1 MALSDREL
9 DEMLDQL
16 RHEKKPET
24 APEKQPVPVSVAVR
38 RQQRRRAAGKQ
49 AAKPVPVR
57 RQSADAAKRTRRIYD
72 VPEQPVPEQKPAL
85 QTALKT
91 APKAAEK
98 TDLLRRIRL
107 RDAAVGLV
115 LLVFACIGAV
125 SLISAVSNA
134 AKIRKDEKNAA
145 LTQCIL
151 PLCVMDM
158 PSFSAPDELS
168 DEQFLTAAVWAY
180 ITDGRLSEHPTDT
193 NLCTVPA
200 AEIAAAGNAR
210 FGTARKPQ
218 YRTIGF
224 TDALRFYYDPDQ
236 DSYLLPADPR
246 YFGNLPEVLS
256 CTEQNGLYT
265 VNAVCRP
272 EQPAWY
278 QTDAP
283 AVRNLVFT
291 MQQNHG
297 AWQICALQS
306 DAPDA
311 QNEDET
317 EPEDPHDNE

>member
-1 MALSDREL
+1 
-9 DEMLDQL
+9 MLDQL

-57 RQSADAAKRTRRIYD
+57 RQSADAEQRARRIYD
-72 VPEQPVPEQKPAL
+72 VPAAPVPGQKPV
-85 QTALKT
+85 QTPEKLP
-91 APKAAEK
+91 APKPKPAEK
-98 TDLLRRIRL
+98 ADPLRRIRL

-115 LLVFACIGAV
+115 LLLFACIGAI
-125 SLISAVSNA
+125 SLISAASKA
-134 AKIRKDEKNAA
+134 AKARKSEKNEA

-151 PLCVMDM
+151 PLCIMDM
-158 PSFSAPDELS
+158 PSFSAPDELT

-180 ITDGRLSEHPTDT
+180 ITDGKLRAHPTDT

-200 AEIAAAGNAR
+200 ADIAAAGNAR
-210 FGTARKPQ
+210 FGTARKPL

-224 TDALRFYYDPDQ
+224 TDALRFYYDADQ

-246 YFGNLPEVLS
+246 YFGNLPEVVS
-256 CTEQNGLYT
+256 CTEQDGLYT

-306 DAPDA
+306 DAPEA
-311 QNEDET
+311 QNDDET

>member
-57 RQSADAAKRTRRIYD
+57 RQSADAAKRVRRIYD
-72 VPEQPVPEQKPAL
+72 VPAQPAPEPSPAP
-85 QTALKT
+85 QAAA
-91 APKAAEK
+91 APAKKA
-98 TDLLRRIRL
+98 DLLRSIRL

-115 LLVFACIGAV
+115 LLVFACIGAA
-125 SLISAVSNA
+125 SLISAVSKA
-134 AKIRKDEKNAA
+134 AKAHKAEKNAA

-151 PLCVMDM
+151 PLCIMDM
-158 PSFSAPDELS
+158 PSFSSPEELT

-200 AEIAAAGNAR
+200 ADIAAAGNAR

-224 TDALRFYYDPDQ
+224 TDALRFYYDADQ

-246 YFGNLPEVLS
+246 YFANLPEVVS

-265 VNAVCRP
+265 VSAVCRS

-283 AVRNLVFT
+283 VVRNPVFT
-291 MQQNHG
+291 MQQDHG
-297 AWQICALQS
+297 TWQICALQS

-311 QNEDET
+311 QNDDET
-317 EPEDPHDNE
+317 EPDDPHDDE